1 MSAPVPSR
9 FRIVPRDVAVRRR
22 GTSLLLGLAWL
33 ASLGAVWFVASHT
46 AAPRL
51 AQADAALYRAKAAG
65 RNRVVAGPGPAGGL
79 KLVSGGE

>member
-1 MSAPVPSR
+1 MSAPVPTR

-51 AQADAALYRAKAAG
+51 AQADAARVRAEQALQAVLA
-65 RNRVVAGPGPAGGL
+65 RL
-79 KLVSGGE
+79 